1 MLAQLF
7 WQKNAKC
14 VIVKEEGGEGMRPLG
29 ERITV
34 NFAFHKFKAS
44 RYSAYANRSVY
55 ENDRKDDHIHD
66 FAQVWYCC
74 YGKYTHRVG
83 DQTFEC
89 TEGSV
94 VIVPSGTFHEIS
106 VAAGEAETMELS
118 LSYKL
123 FLESSPEGLV
133 NTIANLCLSA
143 FSQELGY
150 SIPLYV
156 MLSPRSCEQAEEY
169 LSWLSMLRYIPKET
183 VRKEEI
189 YEKLEALFSL
199 PEFALPEKYREKILH
214 IAQTRLFPVLQILSY
229 LNIHYP
235 EKIQEEKLLQ
245 ACGISRRG
253 MYRYFKPVAG
263 LSYSQYLQQL
273 RVAHALTHLRQS
285 RYALSHIADL
295 CGFCDVSYMSRV
307 FQRCIGESPKRT
319 HEIMNKCKE

>member
-1 MLAQLF
+1 
-7 WQKNAKC
+7 
-14 VIVKEEGGEGMRPLG
+14 MRPLG

-34 NFAFHKFKAS
+34 NFAFYKFKAS
-44 RYSAYANRSVY
+44 RYAAYAKQSLY
-55 ENDRKDDHIHD
+55 EKDRNDGHIHD

-94 VIVPSGTFHEIS
+94 VIVPSGMYHEIS
-106 VAAGEAETMELS
+106 VKAGEAETIELNV
-118 LSYKL
+118 SYTL
-123 FLESSPEGLV
+123 FLETQPDQLI
-133 NTIANLCLSA
+133 NTIASVCLPV

-150 SIPLYV
+150 TIPLHV
-156 MLSPRSCEQAEEY
+156 ILSPQSRKLAEEY
-169 LSWLSMLRYIPKET
+169 LSWLSVLRYTPREL

-319 HEIMNKCKE
+319 HEIMNKCKKTEI